1 MAFEMAQ
8 ECKLMKGTSM
18 TKRIV
23 NNIKHLYQTDE
34 RLSDLMLPLMESE
47 EELTFS

>member
-1 MAFEMAQ
+1 MAQ

-18 TKRIV
+18 TKGTV
-23 NNIKHLYQTDE
+23 NNIKQLYQTDE
-34 RLSDLMLPLMESE
+34 RFSDLMLPPMESE